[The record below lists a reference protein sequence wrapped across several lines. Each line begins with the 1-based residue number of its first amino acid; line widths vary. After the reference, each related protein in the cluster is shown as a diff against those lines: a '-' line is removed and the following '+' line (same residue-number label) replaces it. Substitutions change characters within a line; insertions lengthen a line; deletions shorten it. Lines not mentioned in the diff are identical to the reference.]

1 MDAEIRVSSGDD
13 VAEFAAL
20 WAWLRGERA
29 LVGTVRAEQKPPA
42 ETELGGVFD
51 VLAVSL
57 GSGGAGV
64 ALAKSLVTWLQTRRS
79 DVRITV
85 TGPSGEV
92 TLEANR
98 VKDGDALL
106 LLREILSERDEP

>member
-1 MDAEIRVSSGDD
+1 MDAEIRISGGDE

-29 LVGTVRAEQKPPA
+29 LTGTVSAVQRAPA
-42 ETELGGVFD
+42 ESELGGVFD

-64 ALAKSLVTWLQTRRS
+64 ALARSLVTWLQTRRS

-85 TGPSGEV
+85 TSSAGKVEF
-92 TLEANR
+92 EAHR
-98 VKDGDALL
+98 VKDSDALL
-106 LLREILSERDEP
+106 LLQEMLSGQDEP